1 MSQYYTI
8 ELKFDAAEKP
18 VFAENRGKG
27 YIEFG
32 VKNNYPDYLLSLFNE
47 SSKHGAIVKGKA
59 KYIYGKGFETGSTT
73 ANTHGETW
81 NQVFKKA
88 ALDDQIFSGYYLQIV
103 YNTLGKIK
111 DVFHIPFKKC
121 RKSICGKKVLVKND
135 WSKSIFK
142 DEIREYPIFD
152 PAHTAPTQIFF
163 YSQYSP
169 DAEVYPVPEYFQA
182 LNYIESD
189 IEISRHILGN
199 AKQGF
204 VGSTMVNFNNGDP
217 VSEEAKGEIEK
228 KMLQRFTGA
237 DGKRVVITFNKSKEN
252 AAEIVPLGQTMLT
265 KEDFTN
271 INNLVQQEIF
281 AGHQITTPALFGI
294 KTEGQ
299 LGGRTE
305 LRDGYEIFN
314 NTYVNERQQDHEAT
328 FTRLSSYT
336 SAPQQFKIIPVEP
349 LGFEFSEAIIAGNMS
364 RNEIREKMGL
374 EPDVAEVSGAP
385 QAEMGSLSSIS
396 GRQQQNLLRI
406 VRLFNQG
413 KLNKQQA
420 AIQLQSFGM
429 SDEQI
434 NMYLGLDDDPNTDD
448 QQFSSHD
455 EDARLLQE
463 FAATGEARDG
473 YEFIHTEPAKE
484 SLYFAADVDLTKLQA
499 NILDL
504 ISKDKRITPQVL
516 ASTLRTDIKV
526 INRVITGLIE
536 NNLLQATVTTQ
547 GQDQI
552 IERTLTEPVSKL
564 PGERPTVTEVLLR
577 YSYEGPKDDR
587 NRPFC
592 RKMLDLNKIYSRAD
606 IEAISERLGYS
617 VWDRRGGWLTLPN
630 GEHRPYCRHN
640 WKANIVTRKK

>member
-1 MSQYYTI
+1 MSAYYSI
-8 ELKFDAAEKP
+8 ELKFDTAQKP

-27 YIEFG
+27 FIEFG
-32 VKNNYPDYLLSLFNE
+32 NRNNYPEYLLELYNE
-47 SSKHGAIVKGKA
+47 SPKHGAIVKGKA
-59 KYIYGKGFETGSTT
+59 KYIYGKGFETGS
-73 ANTHGETW
+73 AQVNTHGENW

-88 ALDDQIFSGYYLQIV
+88 SLDDQIFSGYYLQVV
-103 YNTLGKIK
+103 YNKLGKVK
-111 DVFHIPFKKC
+111 DIFHIPFKKC

-135 WSKSIFK
+135 WSKTVHK

-152 PAHTAPTQIFF
+152 PLHPAPTQIFC
-163 YSQYSP
+163 YTQYSP
-169 DAEVYPVPEYFQA
+169 DTDVYPVPEYFQA

-189 IEISRHILGN
+189 IQISRHILGN

-204 VGSTMVNFNNGDP
+204 VGSTLINFNNGDP

-281 AGHQITTPALFGI
+281 AGHQVTTPALFGI

-314 NTYVNERQQDHEAT
+314 NTFVNERQQEHEAT

-336 SAPQQFKIIPVEP
+336 STPQNFVIIPVEP
-349 LGFEFSEAIIAGNMS
+349 LGFEFSEAIIAANMS

-374 EPDVAEVSGAP
+374 EPDVAEVSGTP
-385 QAEMGSLSSIS
+385 QGEMGSLSSIS

-420 AIQLQSFGM
+420 AIQLQSFGFN
-429 SDEQI
+429 DEQI
-434 NMYLGLDDDPNTDD
+434 NMYLGLDDDPATDD
-448 QQFSSHD
+448 QQFSSQD
-455 EDARLLQE
+455 EDTRLLQE
-463 FAATGEARDG
+463 FAVAGEPRSG
-473 YEFIHTEPAKE
+473 YEFVHSEPATG
-484 SLYFAADVDLTKLQA
+484 SLYFAADVDLTKLEA

-516 ASTLRTDIKV
+516 AKTLNTDLKVVSRV
-526 INRVITGLIE
+526 INGLVE
-536 NNLLQATVTTQ
+536 NNLLNATTITQ
-547 GQDQI
+547 GADQI
-552 IERTLTEPVSKL
+552 IERTLTEPIRKL
-564 PGERPTVTEVLLR
+564 PGERPTVTEVILR
-577 YSYEGPKDDR
+577 YSYEGPQDDR

-592 RKMLDLNKIYSRAD
+592 AKLLQLDRVYARAD

-630 GEHRPYCRHN
+630 GEHRPFCRHT
-640 WKANIVTRKK
+640 WKANIVIRKK